1 MLCTRYAGVFRSG
14 HRPGGGANLLPYV
27 TCAGTSWRRNEDG
40 SDSMDFDLIARCL
53 HVLGVVFWI
62 GGVALVTTAVL
73 PAAVARQPVA
83 AQLELFEAI
92 ERRFAPQARI
102 ATLIVGATGFFL
114 VARLDLWFRFSD
126 PTYWWMHAMLGLW
139 LVFMLML
146 FVLDPFVFHRF
157 VPRLAA
163 THPRLT
169 FAALVAL
176 HWVLLLASLI
186 TIAGAVAGSHGG
198 NLW

>member
-1 MLCTRYAGVFRSG
+1 MLFSVLAIL
-14 HRPGGGANLLPYV
+14 PGAEL
-27 TCAGTSWRRNEDG
+27 TCGRTSTHWDEDG
-40 SDSMDFDLIARCL
+40 LDSMDFDVIARCL

-73 PAAVARQPVA
+73 PAAIARQSVA
-83 AQLELFEAI
+83 ERLELFEAI

-114 VARLDLWFRFSD
+114 VVRLDLWFRFSD
-126 PTYWWMHAMLGLW
+126 PDYWWMHAMLGLW

-146 FVLDPFVFHRF
+146 FVLDPFVFHRT

-169 FAALVAL
+169 FAALAAL
-176 HWVLLLASLI
+176 HWVLLLAGLI
-186 TIAGAVAGSHGG
+186 TIAGAVAGGHGG
-198 NLW
+198 SLW